1 MPGTEEKANKS
12 NLSLSQS
19 LQASKIDDKSIV
31 CYVLEREENI
41 HRRGSIAKWLR
52 GMVK

>member
-1 MPGTEEKANKS
+1 MPGTEKKRQI
-12 NLSLSQS
+12 NLTFNFTELTG
-19 LQASKIDDKSIV
+19 KIDDKSIV
-31 CYVLEREENI
+31 CYVLEREETI